1 MTRHIYIGQISDFVG
16 EEVTVKGWLYAKT
29 GKGKLQF
36 LQIRD
41 GTGVLQCVVFKKEVT
56 PDVFE
61 AARQLSQES
70 SVIVTGTVRS
80 DERAPGVP
88 GGFEMGVQDL
98 QIVQLVTSEFPITP
112 KEHGVDFLMQNR
124 HLWIRSSRQWATLRV
139 RSTIIKAIRDWLDS
153 HGFILM
159 DTPILTPAACEGTTT
174 LFETDYHGSPAYLS
188 QSGQLYNEANIM
200 AFGRVYCF
208 GPTFRAEKSKTRR
221 HIQEFWMVEPEAA
234 YVDMWENMEIQ
245 EQFVSYIVQTTL
257 RERRSEL
264 DLLGR
269 DTSRLEKIEPPF
281 PRIDYDEAVELIN
294 RAAEAGERV
303 PPSDELVPPITW
315 GDDFGAPQ
323 ETYIAEQFEKPVFVH
338 HYPTAAKAFYMAQ
351 EPDRPETCRSSD
363 LLAPEGFG
371 EIIGGGE
378 RSADLPFLEA
388 QIEHHNLPREA
399 YEWYLDLRRYG
410 SVPHSGFG
418 LGIERTVMW
427 ICDLSHIRETIPF
440 PRLLG
445 RMYP

>member
-1 MTRHIYIGQISDFVG
+1 MAEHISIEQIAGQIG
-16 EEVTVKGWLYAKT
+16 EQVTIKGWLYAKT

-36 LQIRD
+36 LQVRD
-41 GTGVLQCVVFKKEVT
+41 GTGILQCVVFKKEVT
-56 PDVFE
+56 PEVFE
-61 AARQLSQES
+61 AARQLTQES
-70 SVIVTGTVRS
+70 SVIVTGTIRT
-80 DERAPGVP
+80 DERAPGIP
-88 GGFEMGVQDL
+88 GGFELGVRDL
-98 QIVQLVTSEFPITP
+98 QIVQLVTEEYPITP
-112 KEHGVDFLMQNR
+112 KEHGVEFLMQHR
-124 HLWIRSSRQWATLRV
+124 HLWIRSSRQWAALRV
-139 RSTIIKAIRDWLDS
+139 RATVIKAIRDWLDG

-174 LFETDYHGSPAYLS
+174 LFETDYHGAPAYLS

-234 YVDMWENMEIQ
+234 YVDMWGNMEIQ
-245 EQFVSYIVQTTL
+245 EQFVSHIVQTTL
-257 RERRSEL
+257 RERYTEL

-269 DTSRLEKIEPPF
+269 DLSRLERIEPPF
-281 PRIDYDEAVELIN
+281 PRIHYDEAVNMIN
-294 RAAEAGERV
+294 SAAEAGERV
-303 PPSDELVPPITW
+303 PPHDEPVPAIVW
-315 GDDFGAPQ
+315 GDDFGAPH
-323 ETYIAEQFEKPVFVH
+323 ETYVAEQFQKPVFVH

-363 LLAPEGFG
+363 LLAPEGYG

-378 RSADLPFLEA
+378 RSGDLVFLEA
-388 QIEHHNLPREA
+388 QIEHHGLPRDA
-399 YEWYLDLRRYG
+399 YEWYLDIRRFG

-427 ICDLSHIRETIPF
+427 ICGLNHIRETISF

-445 RMYP
+445 RIYP

>member
-1 MTRHIYIGQISDFVG
+1 MAEPIHIEQIASHVG
-16 EEVTVKGWLYAKT
+16 EQVTIKGWLYGKT

-36 LQIRD
+36 LQVRD
-41 GTGVLQCVVFKKEVT
+41 GTGVVQCVVFKREVS
-56 PDVFE
+56 PEVFE
-61 AARQLSQES
+61 AARDLTQES
-70 SVIVTGTVRS
+70 SLIVTGTVRA
-80 DERAPGVP
+80 DERSPGIP
-88 GGFEMGVQDL
+88 GGFELGVQDL
-98 QIVQLVTSEFPITP
+98 EPVQLVTEEYPITP
-112 KEHGVDFLMQNR
+112 KDHGVDFLMQHR

-139 RSTIIKAIRDWLDS
+139 RSTVIRAIRDWLDS
-153 HGFILM
+153 NGFVLM

-174 LFETDYHGSPAYLS
+174 LFETDYHGTPAYLS

-245 EQFVSYIVQTTL
+245 EEFVSHIVQTTL
-257 RERRSEL
+257 RERRREL
-264 DLLGR
+264 ELLDRDL
-269 DTSRLEKIEPPF
+269 SRLETIEAPF
-281 PRIDYDEAVELIN
+281 PRLHYDKAVEMIN
-294 RAAEAGERV
+294 QAAEARETV
-303 PPSDELVPPITW
+303 PPNDEQVPAIEW
-315 GDDFGAPQ
+315 GGDFGAPH

-338 HYPTAAKAFYMAQ
+338 HYPTAVKAFYMAQ
-351 EPDRPETCRSSD
+351 EPDRPETSRSSD
-363 LLAPEGFG
+363 LLAPEGYG

-378 RSADLPFLEA
+378 RSGNLAFLET
-388 QIEHHNLPREA
+388 QIERHELPRDA

-427 ICDLSHIRETIPF
+427 ICGLQHIRETIPF

-445 RMYP
+445 RLYP

>member
-1 MTRHIYIGQISDFVG
+1 MAEQLYIEQLADHVG
-16 EEVTVKGWLYAKT
+16 EQVTIKGWLYAKT

-36 LQIRD
+36 LQVRD
-41 GTGVLQCVVFKKEVT
+41 GTGIIQCVVFKRDVT

-61 AARQLSQES
+61 SARELTQES
-70 SVIVTGTVRS
+70 SLIITGMVRA

-88 GGFEMGVQDL
+88 GGLELGVGEL
-98 QIVQLVTSEFPITP
+98 EIVQLVTEEYPITP

-124 HLWIRSSRQWATLRV
+124 HLWIRSSRQWAALRV
-139 RSTIIKAIRDWLDS
+139 RATIIRAIRTWLDS
-153 HGFILM
+153 QGFILM

-188 QSGQLYNEANIM
+188 QSGQLYNEADIM

-234 YVDMWENMEIQ
+234 YVDLWENLEIQ

-257 RERRSEL
+257 RERRNEL
-264 DLLGR
+264 ELLGR
-269 DTSRLEKIEPPF
+269 DLSRLEKVEPPF
-281 PRIDYDEAVELIN
+281 PRLHYDDAVEMIN
-294 RAAEAGERV
+294 RAAAAGSPV
-303 PPSDELVPPITW
+303 PPDGEPVPALVW
-315 GDDFGAPQ
+315 GDDFGAPH
-323 ETYIAEQFEKPVFVH
+323 ETYVAEQFEKPVFVH
-338 HYPTAAKAFYMAQ
+338 HYPSAVKAFYMAT
-351 EPDRPETCRSSD
+351 EPERPETCRSAD
-363 LLAPEGFG
+363 LLAPEGYG

-378 RSADLPFLEA
+378 RSSDLAYLEA
-388 QIEHHNLPREA
+388 QIERHNLPRDA

-427 ICDLSHIRETIPF
+427 ICGLSHIRETIPF

-445 RMYP
+445 RIYP